1 MRELNSVEVNAVS
14 GAGFITDIGASL
26 GQSIGAI
33 VESTGKVGA
42 TNTGLQMGAS
52 IGAIV
57 ETSIAAFANF
67 FSGLLGR
74 K

>member
-1 MRELNSVEVNAVS
+1 MRELNSVEVKSVS
-14 GAGFITDIGASL
+14 GAGIITDIGATM

-33 VESTGKVGA
+33 VEINGKVGA
-42 TNTGLQMGAS
+42 TDAGMKLGAS